1 MRVRKLQIALIDCN
15 VTESGI
21 TDSYHRNHME
31 THFLLL
37 PTFGKLC
44 NTVFVHG
51 APHNRILKV
60 NRIQKL
66 HFLIIYSSYPI
77 FYKSIFIKYTLGIH
91 LYTQNFTHEEISFR
105 IILTFKE
112 IVRLVDIYVYIY
124 INGNFTKSVMLFYL
138 EYL

>member
-1 MRVRKLQIALIDCN
+1 M
-15 VTESGI
+15 E
-21 TDSYHRNHME
+21 E